1 MYAIR
6 LDELEIPRVGYEDDP
21 TARVTGGFPFS
32 AATGN
37 ASTSA
42 VYFEVEPGNHLPTHT
57 DTSEELLLI
66 LEGEAEIS
74 VGDEVARATAGTVA
88 LVPSMVP
95 HSLRNVGE
103 GRARVIGFFSGN
115 TTMATF
121 ERPLV
126 PLDGVPDGPPPSGE
140 RTLTIPPAVA
150 LEQAPAPLARA

>member
-1 MYAIR
+1 MYAVR

-21 TARVTGGFPFS
+21 EAQVNGGFPFS
-32 AATGN
+32 VATGN

-42 VYFEVEPGNHLPTHT
+42 VYFEVEPGNYLPTHT
-57 DTSEELLLI
+57 DSSEELLLI

-74 VGDEVARATAGTVA
+74 VGEERARASAGTVA

-95 HSLRNVGE
+95 HCLRNVGE
-103 GRARVIGFFSGN
+103 GKARVIGFFSGN

-126 PLDGVPDGPPPSGE
+126 PLDGAPDGPPPYGE

-150 LEQAPAPLARA
+150 LERAPAPLAGV